1 MKIKRRELNLLHPKD
16 EQGRHGLVL
25 RSFDLFLS
33 ASVQRRRGCRLR
45 LRDEEGQ
52 DGGKVAAGV
61 VQASGPDEGADGGDV
76 EVVAGVVQTR
86 RLDEEDEGAGEVVV
100 AGFSCVSLL
109 SPLDSIGKKAEPL
122 ALRGPGLYIGRVRV
136 ACCSP
141 GFPSSAASS
150 FR

>member
-1 MKIKRRELNLLHPKD
+1 MASSPAPPT
-16 EQGRHGLVL
+16 G
-25 RSFDLFLS
+25 SS
-33 ASVQRRRGCRLR
+33 ASTRRRRGRRRLR
-45 LRDEEGQ
+45 LLAEEDE
-52 DGGKVAAGV
+52 DGGEDVAGV
-61 VQASGPDEGADGGDV
+61 VQASGLDGEDEGDV

-136 ACCSP
+136 AWCSP